1 MGRISHDNL
10 IDNIENF
17 HKFGIYVPT
26 RTIKLEAEMNFD
38 DGGELGVG
46 FSMSS
51 KFLKNLTIL
60 ESLNSDPITVIF
72 ETFGGCE
79 YHGFSVYDAI
89 KASPCHIIIRCCGAI
104 MSMGTIILQAG
115 DERVLRPHTSM
126 MFHDG
131 IGFAGG
137 NHYETRNMA
146 EFESKVGLKGD
157 KIIYDKINEKRV
169 KDNKALM
176 AKRTFEE
183 MCLKSKW
190 MFAEE
195 AVDMGLADRIEYPQ
209 NHE

>member
-10 IDNIENF
+10 NDNIENF
-17 HKFGIYVPT
+17 HRFGIYVPT
-26 RTIKLEAEMNFD
+26 RTIKLEAETDFD
-38 DGGELGVG
+38 NGDELGVG

-51 KFLKNLTIL
+51 KFLKNLSIL
-60 ESLNSDPITVIF
+60 ESLNTDPITVIF

-89 KASPCHIIIRCCGAI
+89 KASPCHMIIRCCGAV

-115 DERVLRPHTSM
+115 DERILRPHTSI
-126 MFHDG
+126 MFHSG
-131 IGFAGG
+131 SGFSVG
-137 NHYETRNMA
+137 NPYETRNMA
-146 EFESKVGLKGD
+146 EFELKLGLRGD
-157 KIIYDKINEKRV
+157 KIIYDKINDKRI

-190 MFAEE
+190 FFAEE
-195 AVDMGLADRIEYPQ
+195 AVEMGLADKVEYP
-209 NHE
+209 NNE